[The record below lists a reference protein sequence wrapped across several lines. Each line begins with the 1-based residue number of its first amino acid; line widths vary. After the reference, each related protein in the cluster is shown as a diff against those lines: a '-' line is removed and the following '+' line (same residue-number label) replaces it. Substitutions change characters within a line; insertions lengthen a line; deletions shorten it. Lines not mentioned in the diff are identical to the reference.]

1 MTGATGRESTFWRLR
16 RSAFAVIAIA
26 MLGSSAI
33 AVLRAAQAAPAAQAQ
48 AGQPQLAEN
57 AFKNIQ
63 ALRGLSVDDF
73 MLTMGIMT
81 SALGFDCSDCHP
93 QAGTDKVDWAA
104 DTPRK
109 VTARRM
115 VRMVQTIN
123 RDNFGGRT
131 MVTCFTC
138 HRNRDRPLT
147 TPTMKMLYGT
157 VTPEADDFLPNEP
170 GTPPAD
176 QILDKYIA
184 ALGGAQ
190 RLGALTSY
198 TAKAASQGFGGF
210 GGQGDVQIYAKAPDK
225 RATIIVFKQAPGRDD
240 NARTFDGKVGWIRT
254 PLSVLGEYELT
265 GSELDGARFDA
276 ELGFPGQIKQLLKNW
291 RASNAFESINDHD
304 CWAVQGDGPRGTFA
318 TLYFD
323 KQSGLLVRSLR
334 YGPSPIGRIPTQV
347 DYDDYRDI
355 SGIKFPFKWTFA
367 WLDGRDEFQ
376 LSEVRTNVPVDDARF
391 GRPSTARQQ

>member
-1 MTGATGRESTFWRLR
+1 MTRATGRESTFWRLR

-33 AVLRAAQAAPAAQAQ
+33 AVLWAQTATAQT
-48 AGQPQLAEN
+48 PQLAEN

-81 SALGFDCSDCHP
+81 SALGFDCADCHP

-115 VRMVQTIN
+115 VRMVQAIN

-170 GTPPAD
+170 GAPPAD

-198 TAKAASQGFGGF
+198 TAKATSLGFGGF

-240 NARTFDGKVGWIRT
+240 NARTFDGRVGWIRT

-276 ELGFPGQIKQLLKNW
+276 QLGFPGQIKQLLKNW
-291 RASNAFESINDHD
+291 RASAAIESINDRD
-304 CWAVQGDGPRGTFA
+304 CWAVQGDGLRGTFV

-323 KQSGLLVRSLR
+323 KQSGLLIRSLR

-355 SGIKFPFKWTFA
+355 NGIRFPFKWTFA

-376 LSEVRTNVPVDDARF
+376 LTEVRTNVPIDDARF
-391 GRPSTARQQ
+391 GKPSTARQQ

>member
-1 MTGATGRESTFWRLR
+1 MTRATGPESTFSRLR
-16 RSAFAVIAIA
+16 RSAFVFIAIA
-26 MLGSSAI
+26 VLESSAI
-33 AVLRAAQAAPAAQAQ
+33 AVAVLRAQAPAQT
-48 AGQPQLAEN
+48 PQLAEN

-115 VRMVQTIN
+115 VRMVQAIN

-170 GTPPAD
+170 GAPPAD

-198 TAKAASQGFGGF
+198 TAKATSLGFGGF
-210 GGQGDVQIYAKAPDK
+210 GGQGDVQIYAKTPDK

-240 NARTFDGKVGWIRT
+240 NARTFDGRVGWIRT

-276 ELGFPGQIKQLLKNW
+276 QLGFPGQIKQLLRNW

-304 CWAVQGDGPRGTFA
+304 CWAVQGDGPRGTFV

-323 KQSGLLVRSLR
+323 KQSGLMIRSLR

-355 SGIKFPFKWTFA
+355 NGIKFPFKWTFA

-376 LSEVRTNVPVDDARF
+376 LSEVRTNVPIDDARF